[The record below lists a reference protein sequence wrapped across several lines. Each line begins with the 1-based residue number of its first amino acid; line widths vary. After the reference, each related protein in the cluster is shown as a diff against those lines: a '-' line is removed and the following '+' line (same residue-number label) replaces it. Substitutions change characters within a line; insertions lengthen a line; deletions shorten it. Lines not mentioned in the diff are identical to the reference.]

1 MKKYFLV
8 LTFIMLS
15 MVNVVSAQR
24 FTIVGKV
31 TDSITLSPLSF
42 VNTVVF
48 PKNDFDKPL
57 GGTIS
62 DTLGVFKIKGIKKQ
76 NLSLK
81 VSFVGY
87 KTLTLEV
94 QATDIKSDTLF
105 LDDIKISPTG
115 SNIGEVNIEAKIERF
130 EIDAD
135 KMTMNIDKD
144 LATTVNNAF
153 ELLKK
158 VPGVFIDKDEN
169 ITLNGR
175 GGILFQFNGRDR
187 KIQWKALTSML
198 KGMTPDQ
205 IEQFEVMT
213 NPSAKYDS
221 EGTSGIINIKFKND
235 KNYGFN
241 GSVNARSSYEY
252 DFNNTGSVNLNYVDN
267 KWTSSINYSNN
278 KYKSKG
284 KSSSKTFTS
293 INPGD
298 TILFRSESD
307 YAWVYNS
314 HNLDLSVDY
323 LIDTNNSLGM
333 SFSYNKNY
341 SPFMSRRYP
350 TYISSYPNYFSEID
364 SSFVNTNGSESNSE
378 DYYFSLNYTHSFD
391 TNGTKLT
398 SDFNT
403 SINNSNSNND
413 NATRYY
419 IGSDESNMSRQEAF
433 RQNTVSKNR
442 NFTFKTDIVKPFDKK
457 TRLEFGIKSTLSLA
471 DNDFNSMILDT
482 NSQYTNNTAKS
493 NQFQYMENINSAY
506 ASFSKTFKEKT
517 TLRLGL
523 RTEQTNTKGYQV
535 ILDSTNRNSYINLFP
550 NISLSY
556 AFKPDNRLSFYY
568 GYRISRPSY
577 SSLNPFLE
585 KSNDYSYSKGN
596 PLLEPQFS
604 HSVGLSYSLK
614 YMFFPR
620 LSYSYTKNSV
630 SNIRERIPN
639 TLVQISTPYNL
650 RNTHSLN
657 LGMSFNKEFY
667 KWWSVYAYGSG
678 NYSKTTSEND
688 KIGINVES
696 LSFSFYGGTSFTLP
710 KKYNINFFYY
720 YSSGGMYGLYKSSGW
735 QGGDI
740 SVSKS
745 FFDDKLDL
753 SIGMGNIFTKKSN
766 DSEYAYNGSITKS
779 SWTGTRYSYSFS
791 ITYNFGK
798 VYEGKKLE
806 KVKSENS
813 DSRVGGGSPG
823 KGGGKP

>member
-1 MKKYFLV
+1 MIRNISFVFALI
-8 LTFIMLS
+8 LGLS
-15 MVNVVSAQR
+15 SFGQR
-24 FTIVGKV
+24 VAIVGNILDSISLQPIPYANAVVYPKGNLEKPLMGTM
-31 TDSITLSPLSF
+31 TDS
-42 VNTVVF
+42 V
-48 PKNDFDKPL
+48 
-57 GGTIS
+57 GA
-62 DTLGVFKIKGIKKQ
+62 FKMNKLKKQ
-76 NLSLK
+76 DYSLRI
-81 VSFVGY
+81 SSIGY
-87 KTLTLEV
+87 MTKSIEISKEDFHGDSLILKSLPLVPVFSNMDEV
-94 QATDIKSDTLF
+94 
-105 LDDIKISPTG
+105 
-115 SNIGEVNIEAKIERF
+115 VIEAKIERF
-130 EIDAD
+130 EMDAD
-135 KMTMNIDKD
+135 KLTMNVDKD

-158 VPGVFIDKDEN
+158 VPGVFIDKDDN

-187 KIQWKALTSML
+187 KIQWKSLTSML
-198 KGMTPDQ
+198 KGLSPDQ
-205 IEQFEVMT
+205 IEKFEVMT

-241 GSVNARSSYEY
+241 GSVNAHSSYEY
-252 DFNNTGSVNLNYVDN
+252 DFSNIGSVNLNYVDN

-278 KYKSKG
+278 QYKSKG
-284 KSSSKTFTS
+284 ESSSKTYTS
-293 INPGD
+293 MNPGD
-298 TILFRSESD
+298 TILFRSETD

-341 SPFMSRRYP
+341 RPFISRRYP

-364 SSFVNTNGSESNSE
+364 SSFVNTNGSESNSD

-419 IGSDESNMSRQEAF
+419 IGSDESNISRQEAF

-482 NSQYTNNTAKS
+482 NSQYINNIEKS

-506 ASFSKTFKEKT
+506 ASFSKTFEEKT

-614 YMFFPR
+614 YMFFPS
-620 LSYSYTKNSV
+620 LSYSYTRNSISDIV
-630 SNIRERIPN
+630 ERIPN
-639 TLVQISTPYNL
+639 TLVQVSTPYNI
-650 RNTHSLN
+650 RNSHSIN
-657 LGMSFNKEFY
+657 IGMSFNKELF
-667 KWWSVYAYGSG
+667 KWWSLYAYASGS
-678 NYSKTTSEND
+678 YSKTESKND
-688 KIGINVES
+688 TIGINFES
-696 LSFSFYGGTSFTLP
+696 LSLSIYGGSSFNLP
-710 KKYNINFFYY
+710 YKYKLNLFYY
-720 YSSGGMYGLYKSSGW
+720 YYSGGMYGIYKYNGW
-735 QGGDI
+735 QGGNI
-740 SVSKS
+740 SASKS
-745 FFDDKLDL
+745 LFKDKLDISF
-753 SIGMGNIFTKKSN
+753 SIGNIFAKRKQE
-766 DSEYAYNGSITKS
+766 SEYSYKGTIAKS
-779 SWTGTRYSYSFS
+779 SWTGTRLSYSLG
-791 ITYNFGK
+791 IRYNFGR

-806 KVKSENS
+806 KVRSESS
-813 DSRVGGGSPG
+813 DSRVGGGSSG
-823 KGGGKP
+823 KGGVKL